1 MSGPTI
7 FVISDNGELVELT
20 DQPYDSE
27 RLLQRL
33 LAQHPSVP
41 AGDQMGGGAPLKWL
55 LIATENG
62 IPDREG
68 GVERWSIDHVFI
80 DQNAVPTLV
89 EVKRSTDSRIRR
101 EVVGQMLDYAAN
113 AVLYWPVESLR
124 ERFVETCRERE
135 VDPDMVVADFLPPNP
150 PEATTRAIVEFWE
163 TVETNLRAG
172 KIRLIFAADIIPP
185 ELQRIVEFLNEQMN
199 PAEVVAVEIRQ
210 YVGTGLRTLV
220 PTVIRSSKRIAAAE
234 RSAMRWDR
242 DTFLES
248 LRQRRGAE
256 IGDLAVKILEWA
268 RTRCPRHWWGR
279 GRKDGSCYLG
289 ISHGGINYYAFSMW
303 TSGRIEI
310 PFQWLRSKS
319 VAEPLR
325 EALAER
331 LNRVPGIAISP
342 GLLGRRPTFD
352 MAMLGEPER
361 LSQFLSSIEWFAGEI
376 QRGSPALD

>member
-7 FVISDNGELVELT
+7 FVISDNADLVELT

-33 LAQHPSVP
+33 LAQHPSIL
-41 AGDQMGGGAPLKWL
+41 AGDQMGGGAALKWL
-55 LIATENG
+55 LVATENG

-68 GVERWSIDHVFI
+68 GAERWSIDHVFI

-124 ERFVETCRERE
+124 ERFDETCRERE
-135 VDPDMVVADFLPPNP
+135 LDPDLVLADFLPPNTP
-150 PEATTRAIVEFWE
+150 ADTTRAILGFWE

-185 ELQRIVEFLNEQMN
+185 ELRRIVEFLNEQMN

-220 PTVIRSSKRIAAAE
+220 PTVIRSSKRIAVSE
-234 RSAMRWDR
+234 RSTMRWDR
-242 DTFLES
+242 DAFLES
-248 LRQRRGAE
+248 LRHRRGAE
-256 IGDLAVKILEWA
+256 MGDLAAKILEWA
-268 RTRCPRHWWGR
+268 RTRCPRQWWGR

-319 VAEPLR
+319 VPEPLG

-331 LNRVPGIAISP
+331 LNGIPGIAISRDF
-342 GLLGRRPTFD
+342 LGRRPTFE
-352 MAMLGEPER
+352 MALLREPER
-361 LSQFLSSIEWFAGEI
+361 LSQFLSSIEWFSGELRRRSI
-376 QRGSPALD
+376 SPD